1 MLFRMNIS
9 KAMKTKLSLLFISL
23 CIPFLAL
30 AQKDNNALLANQF
43 LKSGNFTKASQL
55 YSNLYNTHKST
66 NYYQGLLNCY
76 LALNNIQE
84 AEKLVKKHSKKY
96 SKNSS
101 VLLDYGHILILKGEE
116 KKAQKKFDQVFEQ
129 LEINEQFVGITANK
143 LTKYQYLEMA
153 IKAYEI
159 GLRNPSK
166 GSFRFQMAR
175 IYGQLGDIE
184 MMYEN
189 YLTLIITNKA
199 YLQSVK
205 TTLGRTV
212 NNDSENENNQ
222 LLKALLLKNV
232 QQYNDE
238 NINDLLIWLFIQ
250 EKNFEAAFDQE
261 KALDQR
267 LGLDQKKVFELA
279 SICRK
284 NKAFTTALNCYNYIV
299 ELGTTSS
306 YYLDAQL
313 AIYQVQKEAL
323 ESSIETQ
330 PQDWLDL
337 EADFIKGLNKLG
349 RTSYTIILLRDL
361 AQIQAFQIHN
371 IDKGSISIQEA
382 LSITTASSEDLAEC
396 KLVYADILLLQNEIW
411 DAIIYYSQVDKA
423 FKHDLLGHEA
433 KYRRAKISYYQ
444 GDFDWAQAQLDVL
457 KKSTSK
463 LIANNAMELSL
474 LIQDN
479 LNLDTTTVTM
489 EIFSRADLLIYQNKL
504 NEAYNTLDSIV
515 IYYQGHSLVDEV
527 LYKQHQ
533 IKIAQGEIEDA
544 SEILDQIINF
554 FSFDILADDA
564 KFAQAQLQD
573 SYFKNT
579 ERATELYQDIM
590 TNHKDSFYLSE
601 SRKRYRVLRQE

>member
-1 MLFRMNIS
+1 MHFRMNIS

-30 AQKDNNALLANQF
+30 AQKDNKALLANQF
-43 LKSGNFTKASQL
+43 LKSGNYTKASQL
-55 YSNLYNTHKST
+55 YNNLYNTHKST

-101 VLLDYGHILILKGEE
+101 VLVDYAHILILSGEE
-116 KKAQKKFDQVFEQ
+116 RKAQKKFDQVFEQ

-212 NNDSENENNQ
+212 NNDPENENNQ

-238 NINDLLIWLFIQ
+238 NINNLLIWLFIQ
-250 EKNFEAAFDQE
+250 EKNFEAAYDQE

-299 ELGTTSS
+299 ELGTLST

-313 AIYQVQKEAL
+313 AIHQVQKEVL

-337 EADFIKGLNKLG
+337 EADFINGLNKLG
-349 RTSYTIILLRDL
+349 RTSYTILLLRDL

-371 IDKGSISIQEA
+371 IGKASTSIQEA
-382 LSITTASSEDLAEC
+382 LTISTASSEDLAEC

-433 KYRRAKISYYQ
+433 KFRRAKISYYQ

-479 LNLDTTTVTM
+479 LNLDTTTATM
-489 EIFSRADLLIYQNKL
+489 EIFSRADLLVYQNKL

-515 IYYQGHSLVDEV
+515 IDYQGHSLVDEV
-527 LYKQHQ
+527 LFKQYQ
-533 IKIAQGEIEDA
+533 IKIAQSKIEDA
-544 SEILDQIINF
+544 SELLDQIINF
-554 FSFDILADDA
+554 YSFDILADDA
-564 KFAQAQLQD
+564 KFAQAQLQET
-573 SYFKNT
+573 YFKNT

-590 TNHKDSFYLSE
+590 TNHQDSFYLSE

>member
-1 MLFRMNIS
+1 MHFRMNIS

-30 AQKDNNALLANQF
+30 AQKDNKALLANQF
-43 LKSGNFTKASQL
+43 LKSGNYTKASQL
-55 YSNLYNTHKST
+55 YNNLYNTHKST

-101 VLLDYGHILILKGEE
+101 VLVDYAHILILSGEE
-116 KKAQKKFDQVFEQ
+116 RKAQKKFDQVFEQ

-212 NNDSENENNQ
+212 NNDPENENNQ

-250 EKNFEAAFDQE
+250 EKNFEAAYDQE

-299 ELGTTSS
+299 ELGTLST

-313 AIYQVQKEAL
+313 AIHQVQKEVL

-337 EADFIKGLNKLG
+337 EADFINGLNKLG
-349 RTSYTIILLRDL
+349 RTSYTILLLRDL

-371 IDKGSISIQEA
+371 IGKASTSIQEA
-382 LSITTASSEDLAEC
+382 LTISTASSEDLAEC

-433 KYRRAKISYYQ
+433 KFRRAKISYYQ

-479 LNLDTTTVTM
+479 LNLDTTTATM
-489 EIFSRADLLIYQNKL
+489 EIFSRADLLVYQNKL

-515 IYYQGHSLVDEV
+515 IDYQGHSLVDEV
-527 LYKQHQ
+527 LFKQYQ
-533 IKIAQGEIEDA
+533 IKIAQSKIEDA
-544 SEILDQIINF
+544 SELLDQIINF
-554 FSFDILADDA
+554 YSFDILADDA
-564 KFAQAQLQD
+564 KFAQAQLQET
-573 SYFKNT
+573 YFKNT

-590 TNHKDSFYLSE
+590 TNHQDSFYLSE

>member
-1 MLFRMNIS
+1 MNIS

-30 AQKDNNALLANQF
+30 AQKDNKALLANQF

-55 YSNLYNTHKST
+55 YNNLYNTHKST

-76 LALNNIQE
+76 LALNNIHE

-101 VLLDYGHILILKGEE
+101 VLVDYAHILILKGEE
-116 KKAQKKFDQVFEQ
+116 RKAQKKFDQVFDQ

-212 NNDSENENNQ
+212 NNDPENENNQ

-284 NKAFTTALNCYNYIV
+284 NKAFNTALNCYNYIV
-299 ELGTTSS
+299 ELGTIST

-313 AIYQVQKEAL
+313 AIHQVQKEVL
-323 ESSIETQ
+323 ETSSETQ
-330 PQDWLDL
+330 PQEWLDL
-337 EADFIKGLNKLG
+337 EADFIQGLNKLG
-349 RTSYTIILLRDL
+349 KTSYTILLLRDL

-371 IDKGSISIQEA
+371 IDKASISIQEA

-433 KYRRAKISYYQ
+433 KFRRAKISYYQ

-515 IYYQGHSLVDEV
+515 IDYQGHSLVDEA

-533 IKIAQGEIEDA
+533 IKIAQGKIEDA
-544 SEILDQIINF
+544 SELLDQIINF
-554 FSFDILADDA
+554 FSYDILADDA
-564 KFAQAQLQD
+564 KFAQAQLQE

-590 TNHKDSFYLSE
+590 TNHQDSFYLSE

>member
-101 VLLDYGHILILKGEE
+101 VLVDYGHILILKGEE

-129 LEINEQFVGITANK
+129 LEINKQFVGITANK

-212 NNDSENENNQ
+212 NNDPENENNQ

-299 ELGTTSS
+299 ELGTLST

-313 AIYQVQKEAL
+313 AIHQVQKEAL

-349 RTSYTIILLRDL
+349 RTSYTILLLRDL

-371 IDKGSISIQEA
+371 IDKASISIQEA

-433 KYRRAKISYYQ
+433 KFRRAKISYYQ

-515 IYYQGHSLVDEV
+515 IDYQDHSLVDEV

-564 KFAQAQLQD
+564 KFAQAQLQE

-590 TNHKDSFYLSE
+590 TNHQDSFYLSE